1 MSNINNNF
9 LVNLSQAIGISYEM
23 KNNVLG
29 DATSPSSAI
38 FNVNQIASILA
49 FGKPI
54 FGVYENDASFATITF
69 VNNGLQVNFE
79 FSPGIVFYQRNL
91 INIPSQSI
99 PIRSEQDYAGKKL
112 FKFYLDYNDFELS
125 STVFNCTVV
134 SVSGSSIVV
143 DQLPSTNYLNNFRSV
158 NINNYLFGIS
168 SIDVTT
174 NTILL
179 TQDPNGYASAGTTL
193 TLIFQPVIR
202 YFTTF
207 ASTGNPPDIDI
218 PASGLIIASAEVEIS
233 GSVGSLTYSCPVG
246 AEKLFET
253 FPIYTDPQ
261 SFFPSF
267 EAYSAFLR
275 SVNNSIRAFSIIQ
288 NYEIESNLTNSYLT
302 YTTGIATNQQNF
314 DEYWHSQP
322 FQPTGLFQYGT
333 GFQGLQKTDF
343 DPRFKDFYY
352 YYQGIDLT
360 RNYAIFRGD
369 IYGGNAYVGQALG
382 GYDGSVSIKNLVD
395 FTGNSTITNGTYS
408 YGISAVT
415 SSGEYVPKFTSD
427 ANFYF
432 NQRVNN
438 YIGWSTSLN
447 VNNLLFYHVYKNIK
461 EANGFQQQRI
471 TSPFEVNSATL
482 NDVILA
488 PNSTTPLGIS
498 VTNFAIKIKNSS
510 SESGIVGGI
519 AFNAF
524 ITNSS
529 PLCGIQSCIIKNA
542 GENYIQPYA
551 VISGDGV
558 GAEIRLSTSL
568 GGGIGSALVSSFGSG
583 YLTNPSITVFDAVSN
598 SGGNGAEITPVLSQL
613 SCGIFTG
620 NTLQPIGTSIATLQ
634 SIPIASITSS
644 YIMNMPIQGANFVGL
659 NTNQNYWAKFSMN
672 IPYTLTSSSQYL
684 KFRNSTGFSTSY
696 ATSIDGINWI
706 TGTTNAQVAKLGFSD
721 QGETGTI
728 VSSRGVYLSDDQA
741 AYPSRIQLYVP
752 ALDLN
757 ALGYS
762 NVGAG
767 AVNVTN
773 GTIISTSPIQNSM
786 TVYVLAENTT
796 TGIQSTLVGSI
807 PKNTERGTSILLGNE
822 SDLYDKVL
830 DVFIVPNLT
839 EGVNFIPNTTVINWT
854 IYDLFTVDSVP

>member
-1 MSNINNNF
+1 M
-9 LVNLSQAIGISYEM
+9 VNLSQAIGISYEM

-29 DATSPSSAI
+29 DSTSPSSAI
-38 FNVNQIASILA
+38 FNVNQMASILA

-91 INIPSQSI
+91 VNIPSQSI
-99 PIRSEQDYAGKKL
+99 PVRSEQDYAGKKL

-134 SVSGSSIVV
+134 SVTGSAIIV

-218 PASGLIIASAEVEIS
+218 PASGLILASAEVIIS

-246 AEKLFET
+246 AVKLFET
-253 FPIYTDPQ
+253 YPIYPNPQ
-261 SFFPSF
+261 NFFPSF

-302 YTTGIATNQQNF
+302 YTTGISTNQQNF
-314 DEYWHSQP
+314 DDYWHSQP

-352 YYQGIDLT
+352 YYRGIDLT

-382 GYDGSVSIKNLVD
+382 AYDGQVSIKNLID

-408 YGISAVT
+408 YGVAAVT
-415 SSGEYVPKFTSD
+415 PEGEYVPKFTSD

-438 YIGWSTSLN
+438 YIGWSTSLTANN
-447 VNNLLFYHVYKNIK
+447 VLFYHIYKNIK
-461 EANGFQQQRI
+461 ETNGFQQQRI
-471 TSPFEVNSATL
+471 TAPFEINFSTL
-482 NDVILA
+482 SDQILT
-488 PNSTTPLGIS
+488 PNSTSPLGIAS
-498 VTNFAIKIKNSS
+498 TSFAIKIKNSS
-510 SESGIVGGI
+510 DESGIIGGI

-524 ITNSS
+524 ITNPS
-529 PLCGIQSCIIKNA
+529 PLCGIQSCIIRSA
-542 GENYIQPYA
+542 GQNYVQPYA
-551 VISGDGV
+551 VISGDGI
-558 GAEIRLSTSL
+558 GAVISLGTSL
-568 GGGIGSALVSSFGSG
+568 GGGISTAVVSSIGSS
-583 YLTNPSITVFDAVSN
+583 YLSLPSVTVFDAVSN
-598 SGGNGAEITPVLSQL
+598 SGGFGAEITPVLSQL

-620 NTLQPIGTSIATLQ
+620 NSTQPLGTSVANLQ

-644 YIMNMPIQGANFVGL
+644 YIMNMPINGTNFVGL
-659 NTNQNYWAKFSMN
+659 NTNQNYWAKFSLN
-672 IPYTLTSSSQYL
+672 IPYPLTSSSQYL

-696 ATSIDGINWI
+696 ATSLDGVNWT
-706 TGTTNAQVAKLGFSD
+706 TGTTNAQVAKLGFAD

-728 VSSRGVYLSDDQA
+728 VSSRGIYLSNDQA
-741 AYPSRIQLYVP
+741 AYPSRMQLYVP
-752 ALDLN
+752 TLDLN
-757 ALGYS
+757 VLGYS

-767 AVNVTN
+767 AVNVE
-773 GTIISTSPIQNSM
+773 GGAIISTSPIQNSM

-807 PKNTERGTSILLGNE
+807 PKNTERGTSILLGSE
-822 SDLYDKVL
+822 TDLFDKVL
-830 DVFIVPNLT
+830 DVFIVPNLNA
-839 EGVNFIPNTTVINWT
+839 GVNFIPNTTVINWT